1 MTAWYKVQ
9 NLIVCHMYSIIALFN
24 LCKEL
29 KLTVCCIN
37 PFLNKKK
44 NQEGVIEY
52 NYNNNNNKLS
62 SSVEI

>member
-1 MTAWYKVQ
+1 
-9 NLIVCHMYSIIALFN
+9 MYSITVLFN

-29 KLTVCCIN
+29 KFTVCCIN
-37 PFLNKKK
+37 SFLNKKK

>member
-1 MTAWYKVQ
+1 
-9 NLIVCHMYSIIALFN
+9 MYSIIALFN